1 MGFTMGKDDNIYVKL
16 VLDVHFDKTAP
27 NFHIDKDMI
36 SWCPTVEEIGFIND
50 SIQKISQ
57 HYWNAA
63 DATTSIKQPTTTTTS
78 DYTTPKNPTPTTP
91 TPTPPTTLPRFTP
104 PPSTTTTTEKDTDK
118 TTPPIGSTRES
129 TVDMLLKRKK
139 GEKDEKVAFV
149 P

>member
-1 MGFTMGKDDNIYVKL
+1 MERTMGKDDNIYVRL

-57 HYWNAA
+57 HYWNAT
-63 DATTSIKQPTTTTTS
+63 DATNSIKQPTTTPDYTT
-78 DYTTPKNPTPTTP
+78 TTPKNPTPVTPPPTQSTTP
-91 TPTPPTTLPRFTP
+91 PKFTP
-104 PPSTTTTTEKDTDK
+104 LPSTTTDKDIAK
-118 TTPPIGSTRES
+118 TTSSTQAS
-129 TVDMLLKRKK
+129 TVDLLLKRKK
-139 GEKDEKVAFV
+139 EENNEKVAVV

>member
-1 MGFTMGKDDNIYVKL
+1 MGRTMGKDDNIFVRL

-57 HYWNAA
+57 HYWNAT
-63 DATTSIKQPTTTTTS
+63 DATNSIKQPTTTPDYTT
-78 DYTTPKNPTPTTP
+78 TTPKNPTPVTPPPTPTQSTTPPKFTP
-91 TPTPPTTLPRFTP
+91 TPT
-104 PPSTTTTTEKDTDK
+104 TTTDENTDK
-118 TTPPIGSTRES
+118 TTPPTSSTREN
-129 TVDMLLKRKK
+129 TVDLLLKRKK
-139 GEKDEKVAFV
+139 EETNEKVAFV